1 MSKAVKHRIDYP
13 SYIALSESGELEE
26 RICRAYA
33 LLESCTVCPRK
44 CRINRLDDERGFCRT
59 GLLPVISSF
68 GPHFGEEPPLVGHN
82 GSGTIFVTH
91 CNLSCEFCQNYDI
104 SQCGNGETVSCET
117 LAGMMIHLQQRD
129 CHNINLVTPSHVVP
143 QIIRSIGIAA
153 EQGLHIPIVYNSGG
167 YDSVD
172 TLLLLDGIV
181 DIYMP
186 DAKYGRDDIAMA
198 LSHAPEY
205 VASMKAAMKEMHRQ
219 VGDLVIRDGLAVRG
233 MIIRHLVLPENL
245 AGSDS
250 VLSWIAQEISRD
262 SYVNI
267 MNQYRPSWHASSKS
281 LLSPY
286 RSLSRRVTTDE
297 YLSAIRCALDSG
309 LHRGFQKEF
318 S

>member
-1 MSKAVKHRIDYP
+1 MSKTVKHRIDYP
-13 SYIALSESGELEE
+13 SYIVLSESGEMDE

-44 CRINRLDDERGFCRT
+44 CEINRLDDKRGFCRT

-68 GPHFGEEPPLVGHN
+68 GPHFGEEPPLVGQH

-91 CNLSCEFCQNYDI
+91 CNLSCEFCQNYNI
-104 SQCGNGETVSCET
+104 SQCGNGETVTCET

-143 QIIRSIGIAA
+143 QIIRSIRIAA
-153 EQGLHIPIVYNSGG
+153 ELGLHIPIVYNSGG

-186 DAKYGRDDIAMA
+186 DAKYGSDEVALA

-245 AGSDS
+245 SGSNR
-250 VLSWIAQEISRD
+250 VLPWIAENISRD

-267 MNQYRPSWHASSKS
+267 MNQYYPSWHTQGDCNSS
-281 LLSPY
+281 LLHTLGRRITPEEY
-286 RSLSRRVTTDE
+286 RFAV
-297 YLSAIRCALDSG
+297 RCARDSG
-309 LHRGFQKEF
+309 LHRSFQEGFL
-318 S
+318 

>member
-1 MSKAVKHRIDYP
+1 MSKAGIHGIGYP
-13 SYIALSESGELEE
+13 SYLALSESGELEE
-26 RICRAYA
+26 RIHRAYG

-44 CRINRLDDERGFCRT
+44 CRINRLADERGFCRT
-59 GLLPVISSF
+59 GLFPVISSF
-68 GPHFGEEPPLVGHN
+68 GPHFGEEPPLVGKN
-82 GSGTIFVTH
+82 GSGTIFITH
-91 CNLSCEFCQNYDI
+91 CNLSCEFCQNFDI

-117 LAGMMIHLQQRD
+117 LADMMIQVQQRN

-153 EQGLHIPIVYNSGG
+153 GQGLHIPIVYNSGG

-186 DAKYGRDDIAMA
+186 DAKYGSDDVAMA

-219 VGDLVIRDGLAVRG
+219 VGDLVIKDGLAVRG

-245 AGSDS
+245 AGSNS
-250 VLSWIAQEISRD
+250 VLPWIAEDISRD

-267 MNQYRPSWHASSKS
+267 MNQYRPSWHIADNSDSY
-281 LLSPY
+281 LF
-286 RSLSRRVTTDE
+286 RSLGRRVTSDE
-297 YLSAIRCALDSG
+297 YLYAIRCALNSG
-309 LHRGFQKEF
+309 LHRGFQ
-318 S
+318 

>member
-1 MSKAVKHRIDYP
+1 MSKTVKHRIDYS

-143 QIIRSIGIAA
+143 QIIRSFGIAA

-186 DAKYGRDDIAMA
+186 DAKYGSDDIAMA

-219 VGDLVIRDGLAVRG
+219 VGDLVISDGLAVRG

-250 VLSWIAQEISRD
+250 VLPWIAQEISRD

-281 LLSPY
+281 LSSPY
-286 RSLSRRVTTDE
+286 HSLGRRVTTDE
-297 YLSAIRCALDSG
+297 YLSAVNCALSSG
-309 LHRGFQKEF
+309 LYRGF
-318 S
+318 

>member
-1 MSKAVKHRIDYP
+1 MTKAVTHSIDYP
-13 SYIALSESGELEE
+13 SYIALSESGELED

-68 GPHFGEEPPLVGHN
+68 GPHFGEEPSLVGQN

-91 CNLSCEFCQNYDI
+91 CNLSCEYCQNYDI
-104 SQCGNGETVSCET
+104 SQCGQGESVSCET
-117 LAGMMIHLQQRD
+117 LAGMMINLQQRD
-129 CHNINLVTPSHVVP
+129 CHNINLVTPSHIVP

-153 EQGLHIPIVYNSGG
+153 EQGLNIPVVFNSGG

-172 TLLLLDGIV
+172 TLRLLDGIV

-186 DAKYGRDDIAMA
+186 DAKYGSDDVAMA
-198 LSHAPEY
+198 LSHTPEY
-205 VASMKAAMKEMHRQ
+205 VGSMKAALKEMHRQ
-219 VGDLVIRDGLAVRG
+219 VGDLIVTNGLAVRG

-245 AGSDS
+245 AGSDR
-250 VLSWIAQEISRD
+250 VLPWIAENISRD

-267 MNQYRPSWHASSKS
+267 MNQYHPSWHTQGDGISSFS
-281 LLSPY
+281 
-286 RSLSRRVTTDE
+286 RSLGRRITSDE
-297 YLSAIRCALDSG
+297 YLYAIRCARHSG
-309 LHRGFQKEF
+309 LQRGFKKEF
-318 S
+318 L